1 MTHSEQRASLLTVIT
16 LVVMAVG
23 WILTPDITPKS
34 QTSTTADKA
43 ITEALQLLALAPPVP
58 EVLPTPE
65 TIQPEPLTP
74 EPVQVE
80 VPPTPMPPSPVQEA
94 PSPLAQAKP
103 KSKPIAAKPSVKVSP
118 VVAPVTTQVT
128 PSAVVATPPAM
139 PTPLPV
145 SQVDPQVALDAA
157 KTYRVLLLDILGK
170 HKEYPRLSRRLAE
183 EGVVRVRF
191 TVAANGKVSE
201 LELVNGSGYERLD
214 LATLAIFE
222 QLNMQLPAFL
232 EGMTQ
237 TPLQFELP
245 VRYQLS
251 AP

>member
-16 LVVMAVG
+16 LVVVAVG
-23 WILTPDITPKS
+23 WMLTPDITSKS

-65 TIQPEPLTP
+65 TIRPETLTP

-80 VPPTPMPPSPVQEA
+80 VPPTPMPPSPVQES

-103 KSKPIAAKPSVKVSP
+103 KNKPIAAKPSVKVSS

-145 SQVDPQVALDAA
+145 SQVDHQVALDAA

-170 HKEYPRLSRRLAE
+170 HKDYPRLSRRLAE

-191 TVAANGKVSE
+191 TVAANGKVSD